1 MSDRRSDALDYLQQR
16 EGVFISELKDFLKI
30 PSISTISEYKDEM
43 VRAAEWLAEK
53 LNRLGMVNIE
63 IFPTVG
69 HPIVFGQS
77 QPLDKGRPTV
87 LVYGHYDVQPVDP
100 LDLWE
105 SGPFEPE
112 VRGEYLYA
120 RGATDMKG
128 QAMAA
133 LNAIEASAESGGLPL
148 NFKFIFEGEEEIGS
162 TNLEEFISTH
172 QSLLACDICLNPD
185 TGMIKANL
193 PTVTYALRGLAY
205 FEIYIYGPDHDLHSG
220 TFGGV
225 VHNPGQVICE
235 LVAGMH
241 DDNGRVTLPGFY
253 DQVRPLDQE
262 EREELARLPIG
273 EDFYLQES
281 GVSELWGESG
291 YTPLERATGR
301 PTLEVNGLLTGFT
314 GEGPKTVLPAKAM
327 AKISCRLV
335 ADQKA
340 EDVFNQIQQYLEENV
355 PDTVTYDVKMISSG
369 PSAITDRHTHSMEAM
384 INAMET
390 VWNVRPVF
398 RREGGTVPAVAYMQA
413 YLGVDTV
420 NIGFSLPGDNLH
432 APNEKLHL
440 PTWYKGIETIIHY
453 IYNLQKNHNDPDN

>member
-1 MSDRRSDALDYLQQR
+1 
-16 EGVFISELKDFLKI
+16 
-30 PSISTISEYKDEM
+30 
-43 VRAAEWLAEK
+43 
-53 LNRLGMVNIE
+53 
-63 IFPTVG
+63 
-69 HPIVFGQS
+69 
-77 QPLDKGRPTV
+77 
-87 LVYGHYDVQPVDP
+87 
-100 LDLWE
+100 
-105 SGPFEPE
+105 
-112 VRGEYLYA
+112 
-120 RGATDMKG
+120 
-128 QAMAA
+128 
-133 LNAIEASAESGGLPL
+133 
-148 NFKFIFEGEEEIGS
+148 
-162 TNLEEFISTH
+162 
-172 QSLLACDICLNPD
+172 
-185 TGMIKANL
+185 
-193 PTVTYALRGLAY
+193 
-205 FEIYIYGPDHDLHSG
+205 
-220 TFGGV
+220 
-225 VHNPGQVICE
+225 
-235 LVAGMH
+235 MH
-241 DDNGRVTLPGFY
+241 DADGRITLPGFY
-253 DQVRPLDQE
+253 DQVRPLDQD
-262 EREELARLPIG
+262 EREELARLLIG

-281 GVSELWGESG
+281 GVSKLWGEGG

-369 PSAITDRHTHSMEAM
+369 PSAITDRHTQSMEAM
-384 INAMET
+384 IKAMET

-453 IYNLQKNHNDPDN
+453 IYNL